1 MLCRNLRENER
12 VRKLVKVSIKYNDWL
27 IFKVSKG
34 KWEEGY
40 RRLYKFNFKNKKYFW
55 SYKVIGGS

>member
-40 RRLYKFNFKNKKYFW
+40 RRLILYKFNFKNKK
-55 SYKVIGGS
+55 

>member
-12 VRKLVKVSIKYNDWL
+12 VRILVKVSIKYNDWL

-40 RRLYKFNFKNKKYFW
+40 RRLYKFNFKNKK
-55 SYKVIGGS
+55 